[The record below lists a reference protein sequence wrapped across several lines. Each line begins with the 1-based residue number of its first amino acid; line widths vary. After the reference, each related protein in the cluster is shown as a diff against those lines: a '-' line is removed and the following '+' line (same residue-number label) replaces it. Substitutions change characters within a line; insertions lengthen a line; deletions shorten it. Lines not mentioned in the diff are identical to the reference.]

1 MDEISFFYIR
11 IMEGFSTAPQ
21 LSSAPIVTTIVAGT
35 NVTIDPVDGI
45 GSVTI
50 NAPGGG
56 PGGGVLSLAG
66 LEGIVTLSSPGD
78 TIAIVVDGQDIT
90 LESSGV
96 ATATAGDGISID
108 GTTDITIANTG
119 VLSISDGSKSPS
131 TGAIVLSAG
140 DGVSIDDTDGTFA
153 ITNTGVTDLTGGDGI
168 GIDQQTGSITISNLG
183 LLSASAG
190 DAGIGAVTTSGA
202 LSITNKG
209 VRTLAD
215 LSGAIVLSAGTGI
228 GVVTSIETNTITLS
242 NTGLASASAGAGIFI
257 STSSG
262 VATIS
267 NTGVRTLNDL
277 SGAVL
282 LSAGDGI
289 QLDNNSGAGPLTID
303 NTGALSVAGITGV
316 ITLTSSDD
324 SITITPDAQNI
335 DLIAVIPAPPVES
348 VGGKTGEVTFAEGT
362 GISITYGSANAD
374 PITINTSV
382 VGIVT
387 SGTIDQT
394 GFDIETTGPATGQY
408 YKDVTITGMQANGI
422 VVATTSGTPSI
433 CSSAWITSVIPK
445 ADAITIW
452 LAGDP
457 VATGETWQAHYVVA
471 SYGTAP

>member
-66 LEGIVTLSSPGD
+66 LEGIVTLSSPD
-78 TIAIVVDGQDIT
+78 NSISISINDQDIG
-90 LESSGV
+90 LSSTGV
-96 ATATAGDGISID
+96 TSATAGDGISIE

-119 VLSISDGSKSPS
+119 VLSISDGTNSPS
-131 TGAIVLSAG
+131 VGAIVLSG
-140 DGVSIDDTDGTFA
+140 SDGVSVIDTAGTFA
-153 ITNTGVTDLTGGDGI
+153 ITNTGVTELTGGDGI

-183 LLSASAG
+183 LLSASANP
-190 DAGIGAVTTSGA
+190 GIGVSTTSGV
-202 LSITNKG
+202 LTISNKG

-335 DLIAVIPAPPVES
+335 DLIAVIPTPPVES

-362 GISITYGSANAD
+362 GISITYGATNAD

-387 SGTIDQT
+387 SGSIDQADFT
-394 GFDIETTGPATGQY
+394 EETTGSATGQY

-433 CSSAWITSVIPK
+433 CYSAWITSVIPK

-457 VATGETWQAHYVVA
+457 VAIGETWQAHYIVA

>member
-1 MDEISFFYIR
+1 
-11 IMEGFSTAPQ
+11 MEGFSTAPQ

-35 NVTIDPVDGI
+35 NVTIDPTDGI

-66 LEGIVTLSSPGD
+66 LEGIVTLSSPD
-78 TIAIVVDGQDIT
+78 NSISISINDQDIG
-90 LESSGV
+90 LSSTGV
-96 ATATAGDGISID
+96 TSATAGDGISIE

-119 VLSISDGSKSPS
+119 VLSISDGTRSPS
-131 TGAIVLSAG
+131 VGAIVLSG
-140 DGVSIDDTDGTFA
+140 SDGVSVVDTAGTFA
-153 ITNTGVTDLTGGDGI
+153 ITNTGVTELTGGDGI

-183 LLSASAG
+183 LLSASANP
-190 DAGIGAVTTSGA
+190 GIGVSTTSGV
-202 LSITNKG
+202 LTISNKG

-335 DLIAVIPAPPVES
+335 DLIAVIPTPPVSS

-362 GISITYGSANAD
+362 GISITYGATNAD
-374 PITINTSV
+374 PITINTSI

-387 SGTIDQT
+387 SGSVDQADFT
-394 GFDIETTGPATGQY
+394 EETTGPATGQY